1 MLQYILKAS
10 FKNVKL
16 YSLLAVFVSLG
27 VLQLVGES
35 GKLFYFII
43 HVFTLGIAHGALDRW
58 LFNLSNPSKS
68 IKKITFYGSYIIV
81 MTIVTGLWWISP
93 AVALGIFIL
102 YSSWHF
108 GEVEWTHIIPEK
120 KFVQQVYS
128 AAWGLLLFTSMF
140 LFNAGETIEVI
151 TRITPITLETPRTTM
166 SLNIALTVVWLFYS
180 SLPILLGWSPKE
192 NFPVQIFN
200 VLVLT
205 VLFFALD
212 LATSFAVFFFY
223 FHSIP
228 SLAFELKA
236 IDKSNIKPDSYKDV
250 FKEMLVLSVAPILAI
265 IAITLFFDQSMF
277 NTLLPVL
284 VVMGSAISFPHTI
297 IYSKA
302 AQKPR
307 NRLLNQ

>member
-16 YSLLAVFVSLG
+16 YSLLAAFASLG

-35 GKLFYFII
+35 GKPFYFII
-43 HVFTLGIAHGALDRW
+43 HVFTLGIAHGSLDRW

-68 IKKITFYGSYIIV
+68 IKKTTFYGSYIIV
-81 MTIVTGLWWISP
+81 MTIVAGVWWVSP

-102 YSSWHF
+102 YSAWHF
-108 GEVEWTHIIPEK
+108 GEVEWTHIMFEK

-128 AAWGLLLFTSMF
+128 AAWGLLLFASMF
-140 LFNAGETIEVI
+140 LFNAGETLEVI
-151 TRITPITLETPRTTM
+151 TRITPISMEIPKTTM
-166 SLNIALTVVWLFYS
+166 SLNIAVTVVWLFYS
-180 SLPILLGWSPKE
+180 SLPILLGWTLKE
-192 NFPVQIFN
+192 NFSVQIFN

-228 SLAFELKA
+228 SLTFELKA
-236 IDKSNIKPDSYKDV
+236 IDNSNVKPVSYYDV
-250 FKEMLVLSVAPILAI
+250 FKEMLVLSIAPIMAI

-277 NTLLPVL
+277 NTLLPAL

-302 AQKPR
+302 AQEY
-307 NRLLNQ
+307 